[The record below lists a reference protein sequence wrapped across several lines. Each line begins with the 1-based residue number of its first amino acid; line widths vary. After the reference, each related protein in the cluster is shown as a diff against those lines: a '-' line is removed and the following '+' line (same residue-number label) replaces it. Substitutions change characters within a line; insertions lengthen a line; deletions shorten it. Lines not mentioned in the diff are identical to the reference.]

1 MLSEAKHPYRYI
13 KLIATQPLDK
23 KHRPASLPAF
33 NLTDLDPYSLAVWAD
48 GLRPLAR
55 NTGAGLGRCAV
66 DAGVTAA

>member
-1 MLSEAKHPYRYI
+1 MPSEAKHPYRYI

-48 GLRPLAR
+48 GLRPCFADF
-55 NTGAGLGRCAV
+55 TSSSFTTC
-66 DAGVTAA
+66 VTFGI